1 MPNTQSGFNPSY
13 STVKSIFLASGLQ
26 QQTSQMFDIVLQNQ
40 QCRFE
45 RLETVENINEVLP
58 QGSVLV
64 TDRQDIATFIVAN
77 NLQYVLIEFF
87 DGSRWGGNITSVS
100 YANNAATVSE
110 ENLVSINFTN
120 LYYTYFSSNNL
131 PELLG
136 YKKPNVFLIDEFV
149 KYLRTFTFGSNDEDG
164 YQDSALNYFLYR
176 PFIPYGEREEG
187 PPDNAIEMIN
197 YIASGAIDKDKN
209 PNFLFWTGF
218 NGAVNFKS
226 FKRDLTKDPSYETI
240 DTDYRNIA
248 IFDGDAVLQKLSD
261 GKVYRKAYFLAT
273 NPAYQWISKNYYYIR
288 KTPKYLDA
296 LQGLTA
302 PTAEDLYALQQ
313 KESLKN
319 LTFQFQ
325 DDGQKYNIDVVSTLG
340 RGTTAPKGGDQ
351 IYPAH
356 SWGYYDGD
364 IPTNNKSITNMIGN
378 QYGTNASYKKLNLMG
393 LTGFMPFL
401 DSPDMWKNMFDLT
414 PIHPHYPD
422 ETNIPPGQTLAGK
435 DTRLQTVMNIRYN
448 TFMGLCGA
456 NPNLQGACAALADK
470 RLEEIRAIEAQ
481 NFVLYSLCCMGKQE
495 DCFFAALT
503 GFAVDSEASQEGP
516 NGSKVYRYKWN
527 KINFSS
533 GVTSGCGVSCDGGTY
548 SAHQLENWC
557 LDETVKSSDVQDDTW
572 AINLNERG
580 LTGNYLPPGWV
591 STNLPTGFK
600 FRPVGL
606 PSTTTTVPTSGDISH
621 IVRLC
626 RERIDANNVITY
638 FWAENVV
645 DGTC

>member
-26 QQTSQMFDIVLQNQ
+26 QQASEMFDIVLQNQ

-77 NLQYVLIEFF
+77 QLQYVLIEFF

-187 PPDNAIEMIN
+187 PPDNAIEMMN

-226 FKRDLTKDPSYETI
+226 FKRDLTKDPSYSSI

-288 KTPKYLDA
+288 KTPKYLDT

-302 PTAEDLYALQQ
+302 PNAEDLYALQQ

-325 DDGQKYNIDVVSTLG
+325 DDGQKYNIEVVSTLG

-351 IYPAH
+351 IYPEH
-356 SWGYYDGD
+356 SWGYYDGET
-364 IPTNNKSITNMIGN
+364 PTNNKSITNLIGN
-378 QYGTNASYKKLNLMG
+378 QYGTNASYKRLNLMG

-448 TFMGLCGA
+448 TFMGLSGS
-456 NPNLQGACAALADK
+456 NPNIQGACAGLADK

-503 GFAVDSEASQEGP
+503 GFEEDSQASQTGP
-516 NGSKVYRYKWN
+516 NGSKVYRYRWN

-533 GVTSGCGVSCDGGTY
+533 GITSGCGVSCGGETY
-548 SAHQLENWC
+548 PAHRLENWC
-557 LDETVKSSDVQDDTW
+557 LDETVKSSFLQDETW

-591 STNLPTGFK
+591 STNIPTGFK
-600 FRPVGL
+600 FRPIGIS
-606 PSTTTTVPTSGDISH
+606 STSTTVPSSGDVFH
-621 IVRLC
+621 VVRLC
-626 RERIDANNVITY
+626 KERIDANNVITY